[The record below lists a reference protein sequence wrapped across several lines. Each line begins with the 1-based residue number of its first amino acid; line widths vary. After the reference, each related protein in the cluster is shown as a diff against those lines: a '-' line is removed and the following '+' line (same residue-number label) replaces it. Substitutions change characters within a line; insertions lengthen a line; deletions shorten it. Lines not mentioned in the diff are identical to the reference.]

1 MGLRC
6 GRLRPARPNGR
17 NSTSLLSA
25 GCGVAAGAHPST
37 VLLAV
42 SVRFGDRLRK
52 TFCGFP
58 PGEAVAA
65 HWRGDSAA
73 RFPEIQTVRSLFR
86 FRLVPGAGTL
96 YQNIPARWPDAW
108 KVSNSSSLVRE
119 PGGTYPPRRGG
130 RGPTLFGIP
139 PKSAS
144 FLQPNSATER
154 KKSMPIRFASVSMS
168 GFTENRTWVF
178 LKSPAPKQFCCL
190 GAGPKCT
197 ENQTCIS
204 G

>member
-25 GCGVAAGAHPST
+25 GCGLAAGAHPST

-190 GAGPKCT
+190 GAGPQCT

>member
-25 GCGVAAGAHPST
+25 GCGWLLGRTRPLFCWPS
-37 VLLAV
+37 L
-42 SVRFGDRLRK
+42 S
-52 TFCGFP
+52 
-58 PGEAVAA
+58 
-65 HWRGDSAA
+65 DSATA
-73 RFPEIQTVRSLFR
+73 CGRRFAASRRGRRS
-86 FRLVPGAGTL
+86 PPAGAGTL

-108 KVSNSSSLVRE
+108 KVSNSSSPVRE
-119 PGGTYPPRRGG
+119 LGGTYPPRRGG
-130 RGPTLFGIP
+130 REPTLFGIP